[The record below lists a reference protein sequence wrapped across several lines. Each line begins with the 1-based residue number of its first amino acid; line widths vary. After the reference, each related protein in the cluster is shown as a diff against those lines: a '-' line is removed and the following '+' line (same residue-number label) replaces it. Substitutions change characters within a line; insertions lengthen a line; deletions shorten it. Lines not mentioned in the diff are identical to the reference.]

1 MSLFK
6 IISPKALAEKLQQ
19 EATRR
24 IVAVDSTWYLPYL
37 QKNAK
42 KEFMELERL
51 PNAVF
56 FDIDGVKDA
65 NSPYPHMLPDAATF
79 NASMSELGIRKNDIL
94 VVYDRVGNFSAPRCA
109 WTLAVFGHELVYL
122 LNNFPAY
129 KAEGFPLDTTP
140 RTSFSELEPSDYK
153 SDADFTKQEVV
164 SYEEIHKLV
173 EDGKLA
179 EVYNVFDARALPRF
193 TGESS
198 EPRPEIPSGHIPGA
212 QPMPF
217 TDVVKNGIFEMDPR
231 LAAKN
236 LEKYLESSGCKYD
249 PSKPTVAMCGT
260 GVSGVIIKT
269 ALESAGIKHV
279 KLYDGSWT
287 EWALRSE
294 PKYVAKGRS

>member
-6 IISPKALAEKLQQ
+6 IISPKTLAEKLQK

-24 IVAVDSTWYLPYL
+24 VVAVDSTWYLPHL
-37 QKNAK
+37 QKDAK

-56 FDIDGVKDA
+56 FDIDGVKDV
-65 NSPYPHMLPDAATF
+65 NSPYPHMLPDTAKF
-79 NASMSELGIRKNDIL
+79 NESMSELGIRNTDIL

-109 WTLAVFGHELVYL
+109 WTLAVFGHKLVYL
-122 LNNFPAY
+122 LNNFPEY
-129 KAEGFPLDTTP
+129 KAEGYPLDTAP

-153 SDADFTKQEVV
+153 SDKDFTQQEVL
-164 SYEEIHKLV
+164 SYEEIHQLV

-179 EVYNVFDARALPRF
+179 ETYNAFDARALPRF

-198 EPRPEIPSGHIPGA
+198 EPRPDIPSGHIPGV

-217 TDVVKNGIFEMDPR
+217 TEVVKNGIFEVDPQ
-231 LAAKN
+231 LAA
-236 LEKYLESSGCKYD
+236 EKLQEYLKSSGCRYD
-249 PSKPTVAMCGT
+249 ATKPTVAMCGT

-269 ALESAGIKHV
+269 ALENAGVKNV

-294 PKYVAKGRS
+294 PKYIVKGRN